1 MASLVL
7 ISINSPL
14 LAGLYENNTL
24 IKQYEIQGHTSA
36 ALNSLFSDIFARNIS
51 LDSIFYAKGPGRY
64 SALKSTHI
72 FLQTLNLT
80 RGYTLFS
87 TKSFYFNNGAPIHA
101 FGENYFVQNGDEI
114 TLKHADDI
122 QPLLLRQKDFCLPTH
137 LKEQDFGAQNVPL
150 YILPP
155 V

>member
-14 LAGLYENNTL
+14 IAGLYENNTL
-24 IKQYEIQGHTSA
+24 IKHYEIQGHTSA
-36 ALNSLFSDIFARNIS
+36 ALNSLFGDIFASHIII
-51 LDSIFYAKGPGRY
+51 DSIFYAKGPGRY

-72 FLQTLNLT
+72 FLHTLSVIK
-80 RGYTLFS
+80 GYALFS
-87 TKSFYFNNGAPIHA
+87 TQSFYFNDNAPIHA
-101 FGENYFVQNGDEI
+101 FGENYFMQENGKIVLKSASDSNVSFAQNG
-114 TLKHADDI
+114 
-122 QPLLLRQKDFCLPTH
+122 FCLPAV
-137 LKEQDFGAQNVPL
+137 LNPQDFDRQNEPL